1 MWFIQIKQLNPS
13 PLFPLSVFL
22 PRKPCFSYPVP
33 EEKAN
38 LNSLFPCY
46 TRSLFL
52 PSCSVTADLCHCSRS
67 CRMGGLSRREEDVS
81 EEISPPR
88 VHTECPWQL
97 DSGAEQQSFRGLD
110 RDVPSLSATHKTSCV
125 GAWLNFHYVF
135 IMPSA
140 LYPNHSSCLSFCRY
154 PGKWSNNQMTSLTE

>member
-1 MWFIQIKQLNPS
+1 MWFVQIKQLNPF

-22 PRKPCFSYPVP
+22 PRKLCFSYPVS

-52 PSCSVTADLCHCSRS
+52 PSCSVKADLCHSLFPQLQD
-67 CRMGGLSRREEDVS
+67 GWLQPPGRRCELGNT
-81 EEISPPR
+81 PPR
-88 VHTECPWQL
+88 VCTECPRQL
-97 DSGAEQQSFRGLD
+97 YSGAEQWSSRGLD
-110 RDVPSLSATHKTSCV
+110 RDVPSPSTHKTSRD
-125 GAWLNFHYVF
+125 GAWLNCHYVF
-135 IMPSA
+135 MMPFAS
-140 LYPNHSSCLSFCRY
+140 YCNHRSCLSFSKY